1 MDFPSFFSYRPSWTF
16 LSQLHFSH
24 SNFTCSYTCQTSSPS
39 LNNLKCTSK
48 PRMCF
53 FWSQCFQNNCLI
65 WPYLFLQL
73 FTIFSSIVFN
83 AYILSEW
90 WLIHRLVIYK
100 FIHLVEISPMNSR
113 HFDHHPTLHH
123 QSDIQSKIRVEY
135 QTHKISGFLLLRNSI
150 ILNV

>member
-1 MDFPSFFSYRPSWTF
+1 MRMLTIDNNNS
-16 LSQLHFSH
+16 LLHIWKLLREEIPKDLIARK
-24 SNFTCSYTCQTSSPS
+24 NNVFTYVCSSGGYC
-39 LNNLKCTSK
+39 
-48 PRMCF
+48 
-53 FWSQCFQNNCLI
+53 QNNCLI